1 MKNSTAAST
10 RHVIFSQ
17 TLNRQRQDLVE
28 NSSDVQPP
36 AVELDIQEPPVD
48 VQLGGEAADTDIQAW
63 VKDLHHIAVGV
74 KAESGALAEEWDKTL
89 RENARL
95 LQMLEGGGRPYL
107 LTWIL
112 EG

>member
-1 MKNSTAAST
+1 ME
-10 RHVIFSQ
+10 RD
-17 TLNRQRQDLVE
+17 R
-28 NSSDVQPP
+28 
-36 AVELDIQEPPVD
+36 QEPPVD
-48 VQLGGEAADTDIQAW
+48 VQLGGEAADADIQAW
-63 VKDLHHIAVGV
+63 VKDLHHIAVGM

-107 LTWIL
+107 LTRIL